1 MGFSTTMSSIPAPDG
16 APRWPNVPACYGWLS
31 LDRRGNWALRGERVE
46 HAGLIRFLSQHYR
59 CDDAG
64 NWLVDNGPQKVFVAL
79 EYTPWVLRLD
89 TDGSPSTH
97 TGAPAG
103 EVRAAL
109 LDDEGNALLDTAA
122 GIGLVDD
129 RDLAVFLAGCRLAN
143 GEAAD
148 ENALMAVMAGAG
160 GVWWNDLPLRS
171 VARAEMASRFGYV
184 PAPVA

>member
-1 MGFSTTMSSIPAPDG
+1 MSTPTAPGG
-16 APRWPNVPACYGWLS
+16 ASRWPNVPACYGWLS

-46 HAGLIRFLSQHYR
+46 HAGLIRFLNQHYR
-59 CDDAG
+59 RDDAG
-64 NWLVDNGPQKVFVAL
+64 NWLVDNGPQKVYVTL
-79 EYTPWVLRLD
+79 DYTPWVFRLD
-89 TDGSPSTH
+89 ADGKPSTH

-129 RDLAVFLAGCRLAN
+129 RDLAAFLSACRTPC

-148 ENALMAVMAGAG
+148 EAALVAVMASAG
-160 GVWWNDLPLRS
+160 EVRWHGLPLRC
-171 VARAEMASRFGYV
+171 VPRAELPARFGYV
-184 PAPVA
+184 PAPAA